1 VRARSCQ
8 RPTSAFS
15 QSIEH
20 LDWGSG
26 LSEAAHLDPSKP
38 RLLRIR
44 REALQRMLQ
53 HAFQYR
59 WCKPPGLE

>member
-1 VRARSCQ
+1 MPGAASDQ
-8 RPTSAFS
+8 RPLSVS
-15 QSIEH
+15 QSST
-20 LDWGSG
+20 WTGGSG